1 MPPREEANVSASE
14 LDDDFDDDLKG
25 RVEAAWRG
33 RRQDPAAAVEAA
45 EVLRDEA
52 LRVGDD
58 GARCRALIV
67 AGAGHVALNDYPSA
81 LRTLLEALTLVDQ
94 VSDQDRARALSETG
108 HVDATLGDTALGLE
122 RLLEA
127 LEIYERLGNVVGR
140 HATLNRIGIAFY
152 THGDLD
158 EAQHAYERCLDLEID
173 DEVTRAGTRNNLA
186 KVLTERGEYEAALE
200 HLRAARDGFEA
211 AGEKRG
217 LGMTF
222 HNAAVVNEG
231 IGDLERVI
239 DQLETSIRLYDE
251 AGHIHGASE
260 ARTRLARNLMGDPAT
275 QDRARELF
283 ERAHADAER
292 LALAH
297 ECAAAAEGLVDLH
310 EQRGEADAALR
321 WLRHLRIVE
330 RTLFDRESEE
340 RLRSLQVRYQLEQ
353 AKRDSVTDVLTG
365 LLNRRGLVNSMR
377 DVVGRAMEREDE
389 LAVLLFDLDDFK
401 QVNDGFSHTVGD
413 EVLRAVGRIL
423 RESTRPTDLTGRYGG
438 EEFVVVLPGCDL
450 AQAHKT
456 GDELRRRIATQDW
469 SRIAEGLVV
478 TTSIGV
484 AALSDVGDS
493 GDLLDAADRALYA
506 AKHAGKDRVH

>member
-1 MPPREEANVSASE
+1 
-14 LDDDFDDDLKG
+14 
-25 RVEAAWRG
+25 
-33 RRQDPAAAVEAA
+33 
-45 EVLRDEA
+45 
-52 LRVGDD
+52 
-58 GARCRALIV
+58 
-67 AGAGHVALNDYPSA
+67 
-81 LRTLLEALTLVDQ
+81 

-127 LEIYERLGNVVGR
+127 LEIYERLGNVVGQ

-200 HLRAARDGFEA
+200 HLRAARDGFGA